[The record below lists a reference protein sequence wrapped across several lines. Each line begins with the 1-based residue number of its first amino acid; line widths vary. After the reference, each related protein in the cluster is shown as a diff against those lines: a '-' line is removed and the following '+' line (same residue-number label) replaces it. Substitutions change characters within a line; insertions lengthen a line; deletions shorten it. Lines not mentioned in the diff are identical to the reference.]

1 MVKEEKYEPWGLVEN
16 GHLVGTYNSKRE
28 AEEAK
33 IEAESEAL
41 EEGYPYRL
49 EYTIVPL

>member
-1 MVKEEKYEPWGLVEN
+1 MTKEEKYEPWGLVEN
-16 GHLVGTYNSKRE
+16 GHLVETHNSKKE

-33 IEAESEAL
+33 RKAESEAL